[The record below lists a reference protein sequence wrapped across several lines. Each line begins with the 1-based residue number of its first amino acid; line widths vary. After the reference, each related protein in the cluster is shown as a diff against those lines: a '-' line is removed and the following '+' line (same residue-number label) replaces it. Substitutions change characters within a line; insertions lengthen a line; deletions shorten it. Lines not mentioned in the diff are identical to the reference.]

1 MPIIIV
7 DTKEDADKEKYME
20 KIKLYD
26 TGVLVLN
33 NRAIVVSKVLT
44 GEESIYYSNIIT
56 EDIQNK
62 IEFINLLSGS
72 NIMYVYLLFGLTI
85 FIYMFIVYLA
95 SNLVDAIILGAIGY
109 IFARIVK
116 VRLKYKA
123 TFIMG
128 IYALTL
134 PIILNLIYIIVNTFT
149 GFTISYFQWMYTTIS
164 YIYIA
169 VAILMIKT
177 EIITQQ
183 LQLAKIT
190 QIQEEIHE
198 EEVTEEKEKEEDKG
212 KEEQKEEKE
221 EKKENK
227 QSGEQPEGSNA

>member
-1 MPIIIV
+1 M
-7 DTKEDADKEKYME
+7 
-20 KIKLYD
+20 
-26 TGVLVLN
+26 
-33 NRAIVVSKVLT
+33 SKVLT

-62 IEFINLLSGS
+62 AEFINLLSGS

-85 FIYMFIVYLA
+85 FIYMFMVYLA

-198 EEVTEEKEKEEDKG
+198 EVLEEERKETEEDKS